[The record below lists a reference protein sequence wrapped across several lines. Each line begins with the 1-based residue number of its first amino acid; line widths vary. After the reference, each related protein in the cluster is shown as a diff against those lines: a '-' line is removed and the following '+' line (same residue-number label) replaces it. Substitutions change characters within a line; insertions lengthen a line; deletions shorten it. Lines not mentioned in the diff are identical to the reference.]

1 MEEKKHQETLKPSFH
16 SARGFS
22 LIEILI
28 ALSLLALVG
37 TFVGGK
43 MFEQLHEGKVGVAKT
58 QMGNI
63 ANSLKDFKRKCYF
76 YPTTEQG
83 LEALEQKPTSGREC
97 KRYPPNGF
105 LENEVPLDPW
115 DGEYDY
121 KSNGKTFTISAFGAD
136 NQEGGEDQDADIPFH
151 TKKKRNK

>member
-1 MEEKKHQETLKPSFH
+1 MEEKKHLETLKLSFH
-16 SARGFS
+16 STRGFS

-63 ANSLKDFKRKCYF
+63 ANILKDFKRKCYF
-76 YPTTEQG
+76 YPTSEQG
-83 LEALEQKPTSGREC
+83 LKALENKPTTGREC
-97 KRYPPNGF
+97 KRYPATAF
-105 LENEVPLDPW
+105 LEEVPLDPW

-121 KSNGKTFTISAFGAD
+121 KSDGKTFNMVSFGAD
-136 NQEGGEDQDADIPFH
+136 NVEGGEDQDADIPFR